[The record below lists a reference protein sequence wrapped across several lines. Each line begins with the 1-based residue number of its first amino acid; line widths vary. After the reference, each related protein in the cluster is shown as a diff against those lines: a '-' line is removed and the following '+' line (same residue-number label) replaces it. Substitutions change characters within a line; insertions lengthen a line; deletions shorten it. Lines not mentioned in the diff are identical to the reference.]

1 MLKLKTKMKKFS
13 FLFLTIAALTL
24 VCCKKAS
31 EEPVDPIVSDNQGI
45 ASAEDFMAFAAA
57 VNAGESTERWQNEDG
72 WVNLLDDIDFN
83 GVTEWTPVGHVTAP
97 WANWNPV
104 IADGK
109 AFTGKFDG
117 NAHKIKNLKLTDAE
131 TKDGRHF
138 GIFGYLGPGA
148 IVQNFV
154 IDESCSLTVTSSVS
168 HSVGMIAGV
177 LYDATVRD
185 VTSYAPMTYEGGCKG
200 YLHMALIGGIYAKDI
215 GCTVDSV
222 HNFGDISVTNSVNLS
237 GAATGIHV
245 AGVVGFTN
253 APTGNEKRVVISDSS
268 NQGEMTSQAG
278 RTAGILGAANAC
290 TDIIGCEN
298 RGNQLN
304 SMPQSDGSRLGNIC
318 CLTNNG
324 STISNCKNYGNL
336 VSTTSGRV
344 GGIVSLPGAA
354 SYTNNEN
361 YGKIISDSA
370 YRGLFWG
377 YVTAAAAWEGG
388 KAAGKVGRY
397 NNGDFQNDVYSEAN
411 KKNYL
416 GKDGSG
422 GKCTVSDVTIDI
434 TAAADPQLD
443 VEADFR
449 IFFIGNSFTKD
460 AVEHLPGILAAAG
473 LDKIQMVHMYYGGR
487 TIPEYNDGWSTAT
500 DYHCYVCNPG
510 QTSWTDITGKSLAT
524 VAATGKWDIVTIQ
537 EHTGRQLAWGW
548 TETEK
553 AAVQGLVDK
562 VKAAQKTNGGTPKLY
577 YILSQAYHNL
587 SKAQS
592 GAKPF
597 SNTSEMWTIIA
608 AQGKTAVETCG
619 FDGVIST
626 GAMLQ
631 NLRTSGLNN
640 TMGLTRDGY
649 HMDYGI
655 SRYGAS
661 CTVFE
666 TVIGPFNGDVKLDN
680 NSYRTSSNS
689 TTDGSYTTAITNE
702 RAPIALKAA
711 RYAIA
716 KPYEVTDM
724 EGEGGVPPGPEVE
737 PDNVTIASAADLVAF
752 AARVNS
758 GEAKAV
764 IANVTVTN
772 DIDMSS
778 VTDWTPIGLTVTSL
792 NSNTIAW
799 GAGNPFKGHF
809 NGCGHTIKNWKAVC
823 RNATAGQSWGFFGT
837 LADGAVVEN
846 LVFDSSCSLTVSPS
860 AQTDCGLIAGLVH
873 GATVSNIESHASMTY
888 GNATVA
894 DDLRMTMGLIGM
906 AFATDTE
913 ATITGLKNYGTLT
926 TDKCNNTKNGAT
938 SVQTA
943 GICGFSSNDGN
954 STKTV
959 LFKYCVNEGNMN
971 GNNARMSGI
980 VAACNRY
987 TVLKGCINRGNNVN
1001 DSPDARL
1008 ANLTCITGVG
1018 SIIEDSINYG
1028 DIISK
1033 TGQPAGGCVC
1043 LVNHDGNMFVRMQ
1056 NYGRVIT
1063 DKTDNYFGTL
1073 FGQCNKGASFTKCVA
1088 AGDFGRY
1095 NNGSYQMVGITAEN
1109 YFDYVGTHN
1118 ASGVNVTRENILF
1131 SLEGGDEPGKGPSM
1145 PAKWVFN
1152 TSNQPIYYSSWT
1164 TERKIPATNNASAYI
1179 TVTRAA
1185 ANASAAWNI
1194 GVASNGVPQVA
1205 TLAEGDAWVWCMPLE
1220 SAIPAGSY
1228 IDFNATMVSYA
1239 TSAKNW
1245 VVEILDGDSWKSG
1258 VSYICSGV
1266 PTGDDYQHSTVMH
1279 TFKLTKSISGEL
1291 QVRCRVEGSEACDG
1305 STLSATSSGGY
1316 SRFAP
1321 FGFTGAYVQ
1330 NFGTQTPTD
1339 TKRVLC
1345 LGNSFSYYNNPVG
1358 MLKEI
1363 AFAEGHQVDVVA
1375 NFKGSQTFASLCNL
1389 SLAKDAIARGPF
1401 DYAFIQGESYEEARY
1416 AENPSGNTSI
1426 LTAVRA
1432 LSDQIRAASPSCKVV
1447 LEATWASTHDNY
1459 EGFGNFENYA
1469 NLLAAGTISLA
1480 EAAGDIVS
1488 PIGTAFKD
1496 VRNGSSGINL
1506 YHTDDYHQG
1515 PYGAY
1520 LKACVNYLVLYK
1532 TRFGAHPADCGLDPA
1547 KTAALRA
1554 AAEKA
1559 YFGN

>member
-1 MLKLKTKMKKFS
+1 MKYYFYLFS
-13 FLFLTIAALTL
+13 VLAALL
-24 VCCKKAS
+24 PVGCNQIP
-31 EEPVDPIVSDNQGI
+31 EEPAGPDVPGI
-45 ASAEDFMAFAAA
+45 QSAQDFIAFAAA
-57 VNAGESTERWQNEDG
+57 VNAGESTEKWQNEEG
-72 WVNLLDDIDFN
+72 WVTLLADIDFE
-83 GVTEWTPVGHVTAP
+83 GVTEWTPVGHATAP
-97 WANWNPV
+97 WTSWNPV
-104 IADGK
+104 VTGGK
-109 AFTGKFDG
+109 PFTGKFDG

-131 TKDGRHF
+131 TVDGRHF

-168 HSVGMIAGV
+168 HSAGMIAGV

-185 VTSYAPMTYEGGCKG
+185 VTSYAPMTYNGSCKG
-200 YLHMALIGGIYAKDI
+200 YLHMALIGGIYAKEI
-215 GCTVDSV
+215 GCIVDSV
-222 HNFGDISVTNSVNLS
+222 HNHGAISVTNTENLS
-237 GAATGIHV
+237 GAATGIHA

-253 APTGNEKRVVISDSS
+253 APTGNEKRIVISDSS
-268 NQGEMTSQAG
+268 NNGDMTSQAG

-304 SMPQSDGSRLGNIC
+304 TLPQNDGGRLGNIC

-324 STISNCKNYGNL
+324 STISNCKNYGDL
-336 VSTTSGRV
+336 VSTTAGRV
-344 GGIVSLPGAA
+344 GGIVSLPNAG

-361 YGKIISDSA
+361 YGKIISDSQ

-388 KAAGKVGRY
+388 KASGKVGKY
-397 NNGDFQNDVYSEAN
+397 NGGDYQLDLYPESN
-411 KKNYL
+411 KVNYL

-422 GKCTVSDVTIDI
+422 GKCTVTNVIIDI

-443 VEADFR
+443 AEADFR

-460 AVEHLPGILAAAG
+460 AVEHLPGILNAAG
-473 LDKIQMVHMYYGGR
+473 LKKIQMVHMYYGGR
-487 TIPEYNDGWSTAT
+487 TIPEYNDGWATAT

-524 VAATGKWDIVTIQ
+524 VAATGKWDVVTIQ

-548 TETEK
+548 TQTEK

-562 VKAAQKTNGGTPKLY
+562 VKAAQTANAGNPKLY
-577 YILSQAYHNL
+577 YILSQAYHDL

-592 GAKPF
+592 GDKPF
-597 SNTSEMWTIIA
+597 TNTDGMWTVIA
-608 AQGKTAVETCG
+608 EQGRHAVEECG

-631 NLRTSGLNN
+631 NLRTSGINN
-640 TMGLTRDGY
+640 QMGLTRDGY

-655 SRYGAS
+655 TRYGAA

-680 NSYRTSSNS
+680 NSYRTSANS
-689 TTDGSYTTAITNE
+689 TTSGSYTTAITDEN
-702 RAPIALKAA
+702 APIALKAA

-724 EGEGGVPPGPEVE
+724 DGEGGDPPGPEVE

-764 IANVTVTN
+764 IANVTVTS

-778 VTDWTPIGLTVTSL
+778 VTSWTPIGLCVSSL
-792 NSNTIAW
+792 SSNTLVW
-799 GAGNPFKGHF
+799 GTGHPFKGHF
-809 NGCGHTIKNWKAVC
+809 NGGGHTIRNWKAVC
-823 RNATAGQSWGFFGT
+823 TNATAGQPWGFFGS

-860 AQTDCGLIAGLVH
+860 AQTDCGLVAGLVH
-873 GATVSNIESHASMTY
+873 GATVSNIESRATMTY

-894 DDLRMTMGLIGM
+894 DNLRMTMALIGM

-926 TDKCNNTKNGAT
+926 VDKCNNTKNNAN

-943 GICGFSSNDGN
+943 GICGFSSNNGN

-959 LFKYCVNEGNMN
+959 LFKDCVNEGDMT

-987 TVLKGCINRGNNVN
+987 TVLKNCINRGNNVN
-1001 DSPDARL
+1001 NAPDARL
-1008 ANLTCITGVG
+1008 GNLTCITGAG

-1033 TGQPAGGCVC
+1033 TAQPAGGCVC
-1043 LVNHDGNMFVRMQ
+1043 LVNHASNMFVRMQ
-1056 NYGRVIT
+1056 NYGRVVT
-1063 DKTDNYFGTL
+1063 DRTGSYFGTL
-1073 FGQCNKGASFTKCVA
+1073 FGQCNMAASFTTCVA
-1088 AGDFGRY
+1088 AGDFGKY
-1095 NNGSYQMVGITAEN
+1095 NNGTYQMVGLTAEN

-1118 ASGVNVTRENILF
+1118 ASAVNVTKENILF
-1131 SLEGGDEPGKGPSM
+1131 SLEGGTEQPMGPSM
-1145 PAKWVFN
+1145 PAEWVFN
-1152 TSNQPIYYSSWT
+1152 TSNQPVYYTSWT

-1179 TVTRAA
+1179 TVMRAA

-1194 GVASNGVPQVA
+1194 GVASNGVPQAA

-1220 SAIPAGSY
+1220 GALPAGSY

-1239 TSAKNW
+1239 KSAKNW
-1245 VVEILDGDSWKSG
+1245 VVEILDGDTWKSG
-1258 VSYICSGV
+1258 TSYICSGV

-1279 TFKLTKSISGEL
+1279 TFKLTQSVSGEL
-1291 QVRCRVEGSEACDG
+1291 KVRCRVSGSEACDG
-1305 STLSATSSGGY
+1305 STLSASSSDGY

-1321 FGFTGAYVQ
+1321 FGFTGAYVR
-1330 NFGTQTPTD
+1330 NFGTQTPAD
-1339 TKRVLC
+1339 TKKVLC

-1363 AFAEGHQVDVVA
+1363 AFAEGHQLDVVA
-1375 NFKGSQTFASLCNL
+1375 NFKGSQTFATIGNL

-1416 AENPSGNTSI
+1416 ADNPSGNTAI
-1426 LTAVRA
+1426 ATAVRS
-1432 LSDQIRAASPSCKVV
+1432 LSDQIRAASPSCKVI
-1447 LEATWASTHDNY
+1447 LEATWASTHDNF
-1459 EGFGNFENYA
+1459 EGFGDFENYA
-1469 NLLAAGTISLA
+1469 NLLAAGTVSLA
-1480 EAAGDIVS
+1480 EAANDIVS
-1488 PIGTAFKD
+1488 PIGTAFKN

-1532 TRFGAHPADCGLDPA
+1532 TRFGAHPADCGLDAA
-1547 KTAALRA
+1547 KTAILRA
-1554 AAEKA
+1554 AAEEA